1 MNLIEEIKLHLSQK
15 YPGIELV
22 MDTKTNLTGNDLL
35 AEIND
40 FATKALKNMDASS
53 RIIHSQP
60 TEGFNYW
67 IRQDAKHE
75 WKVAEARQCRIY
87 NRIMLFTTNGA
98 RVDPKYCD
106 WRANPLPIP
115 KG

>member
-1 MNLIEEIKLHLSQK
+1 MNSEEYLKSLPNDHPVWDIEDDHEYTERQLI
-15 YPGIELV
+15 
-22 MDTKTNLTGNDLL
+22 
-35 AEIND
+35 D
-40 FATKALKNMDASS
+40 FAQEYHENALKNMESSS
-53 RIIHSQP
+53 RVSHSQP
-60 TEGFNYW
+60 NDGFNYW
-67 IRQDAKHE
+67 IRQDDE
-75 WKVAEARQCRIY
+75 WKVAEARHCRIY